1 MLLKYNISNIKPE
14 RRILP
19 VTKHNVYSEDNSV
32 VQVVLETSSPHGLSV
47 GDKVYIANE
56 ETGVN
61 EIFKVINTN
70 FTTTTFTIEITRF
83 KPVRIKE
90 IRDGEAVSINEVYGV
105 IPVPMEKGTSFNL
118 KRIIWS
124 YVPVTVE
131 NESEITF
138 LSVKNVPVEYIGYNY
153 IQHEYTGV
161 FYHWQMQYDENP
173 IECTYISD
181 TLFQTELGTSS
192 LTDDYVIEDDRI
204 VSPEGSLKSGT
215 TVYEYMSSINIQLPI
230 SSSDGLELNDEETAR
245 CLLKEKRDSLIPD
258 IVDYEK
264 RCFTPYNKNSNKFT
278 PADKITFNIF
288 LRDRSSSDNWTSND
302 LMGWNQMP
310 LVETTF
316 LKNKNVTNGDL
327 LGHLGFTDD
336 DIYYRKKK
344 VSKSFLRLSFYDTNV
359 PMNQMLLFYSTI
371 FLDANELYGKY
382 IKHIAKK
389 VTNPGIFLVKDDSL
403 GADNLTL
410 TFNVSDKF
418 NRHASSEGFYLYLFP
433 DGITNGVE
441 RTIYMKVEFNHA
453 GYGTTLPLIL
463 PNNGATLFDFSTEA
477 FPTSLMNIDN
487 GNLKEFYRQLYIPVK
502 IKYDES
508 VKDFIYYFPMCKN
521 SGDTIVFNLFE
532 PKINP
537 VTGSSMSSDDSN
549 ISYKLDI
556 IPSTLTLNARAAEA
570 KQLAA
575 QLSERIDGK
584 PGTLPVDVTN
594 KVLWSSS
601 DNSVATVSMSG
612 LVTGKKKGNAVITAK
627 YQGLSGSCD
636 VTVALAIIPPE
647 GGGEIPETE
656 RTTTFTLIAYLP
668 RQGYYNMP
676 ELIVGVVGKPKAQI
690 SCTFKRGYN
699 TISNEI
705 GHPNWYYYAPDE
717 MLVGADRVEYVA
729 TVPYNSTFEYGFNVV
744 SALGNY
750 GQYKRNI
757 TDSYS
762 QNVTQSDLLGTS
774 TLSVKSSPIVEEVHF
789 RLGI

>member
-1 MLLKYNISNIKPE
+1 M
-14 RRILP
+14 
-19 VTKHNVYSEDNSV
+19 
-32 VQVVLETSSPHGLSV
+32 
-47 GDKVYIANE
+47 
-56 ETGVN
+56 
-61 EIFKVINTN
+61 
-70 FTTTTFTIEITRF
+70 
-83 KPVRIKE
+83 
-90 IRDGEAVSINEVYGV
+90 
-105 IPVPMEKGTSFNL
+105 
-118 KRIIWS
+118 
-124 YVPVTVE
+124 
-131 NESEITF
+131 
-138 LSVKNVPVEYIGYNY
+138 
-153 IQHEYTGV
+153 
-161 FYHWQMQYDENP
+161 
-173 IECTYISD
+173 
-181 TLFQTELGTSS
+181 
-192 LTDDYVIEDDRI
+192 
-204 VSPEGSLKSGT
+204 
-215 TVYEYMSSINIQLPI
+215 
-230 SSSDGLELNDEETAR
+230 ELNDEETAR

-537 VTGSSMSSDDSN
+537 VAGSSMSSINPN
-549 ISYKLDI
+549 ITYNLVIKPNSI
-556 IPSTLTLNARAAEA
+556 TLEPGKKTQLNVTYTTKEN
-570 KQLAA
+570 
-575 QLSERIDGK
+575 GK
-584 PGTLPVDVTN
+584 VTN
-594 KVLWSSS
+594 TDKTILATWSSS
-601 DNSVATVSMSG
+601 APNIASVSYSG
-612 LVTGKKKGNAVITAK
+612 LVTAKGNGTTVITASYEDMSDTCNVSVES
-627 YQGLSGSCD
+627 YQAKNYNIYVDKSGNITQDSDVHSLPCDIYVD
-636 VTVALAIIPPE
+636 VTWIGSVYFDDNYDGDDDRQEQTGGTEVNHFKAGSTKLLRTATATGGNSFNSWAVLDAIT
-647 GGGEIPETE
+647 G
-656 RTTTFTLIAYLP
+656 
-668 RQGYYNMP
+668 
-676 ELIVGVVGKPKAQI
+676 PKSYEFQHN
-690 SCTFKRGYN
+690 RDN
-699 TISNEI
+699 
-705 GHPNWYYYAPDE
+705 
-717 MLVGADRVEYVA
+717 
-729 TVPYNSTFEYGFNVV
+729 
-744 SALGNY
+744 
-750 GQYKRNI
+750 YKR
-757 TDSYS
+757 
-762 QNVTQSDLLGTS
+762 
-774 TLSVKSSPIVEEVHF
+774 
-789 RLGI
+789 